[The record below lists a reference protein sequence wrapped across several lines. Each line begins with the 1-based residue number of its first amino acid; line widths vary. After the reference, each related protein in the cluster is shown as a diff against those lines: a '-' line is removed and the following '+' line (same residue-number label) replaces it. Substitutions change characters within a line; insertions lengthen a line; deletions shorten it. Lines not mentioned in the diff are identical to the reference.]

1 MSSLFFFRSP
11 LRFGSVGTHRPTEK
25 NASMTDDRLTR
36 NLKLVALTLMSLALA
51 ALVYLFLGRIK
62 LVVVILIGAI
72 FIAYL
77 IYPAVIWLGHRRFP
91 RWAAISTVYLA
102 FATIIGATLAF
113 AGPIIGEQARNL
125 TQEFPTLVTQTHDA
139 IVNANS
145 NVLDAVPIEAREAV
159 ANGLENL
166 VRQAQATAGDI
177 AGQAFKIMA
186 SLASFIAASILVPL
200 LAFYILLDLDHL
212 REMIVGLFP
221 LRHRDRAFA
230 VLGDVDSV
238 VGGFIRGQLIVG
250 AIVACLVTLLLLFFH
265 IKYALLIGLF
275 AGIVDIIPYVGAVA
289 GAIPA
294 IVLAVF
300 EHGPLLALGLAFG
313 FFLLYEL
320 EGHIIA
326 PAIVSQRVGL
336 TPLLV
341 IVSILIGAELG
352 GIGGMFLSVPIAGI
366 IKVLWKRFV
375 LMSTVQLPPERIVIE
390 KTETAG

>member
-1 MSSLFFFRSP
+1 LF
-11 LRFGSVGTHRPTEK
+11 LNDCFGCAVGANAPTEK
-25 NASMTDDRLTR
+25 RATMTDDRLTR
-36 NLKLVALTLMSLALA
+36 NLKLVALTLLSLALA
-51 ALVYLFLGRIK
+51 AIVYLFLGRIK

-72 FIAYL
+72 FFAYL
-77 IYPAVIWLGHRRFP
+77 IYPAVRWLQSRRFP
-91 RWAAISTVYLA
+91 RWAAISSVYLG
-102 FATIIGATLAF
+102 FVVVIGTTLAF
-113 AGPIIGEQARNL
+113 AGPVIGEQARNL
-125 TQEFPTLVTQTHDA
+125 ALEFPTFVTETHDA

-145 NVLDAVPIEAREAV
+145 NVLDAVPIEARTAV

-166 VRQAQATAGDI
+166 VSQAQSAAGDF
-177 AGQAFKIMA
+177 AGQAFRLVA
-186 SLASFIAASILVPL
+186 SLASFMAASILVPL

-221 LRHRDRAFA
+221 LRHRERAFA

-250 AIVACLVTLLLLFFH
+250 AIVACLVTLMLLFFRV
-265 IKYALLIGLF
+265 KYALLIGLF
-275 AGIVDIIPYVGAVA
+275 AGVVDIIPYVGAVA

-294 IVLAVF
+294 VLLAAF
-300 EHGPLLALGLAFG
+300 EHGPLVALGLAFA

-366 IKVLWKRFV
+366 IKVLWKRFM
-375 LMSTVQLPPERIVIE
+375 LVQVVQTPPEQFVME

>member
-1 MSSLFFFRSP
+1 
-11 LRFGSVGTHRPTEK
+11 
-25 NASMTDDRLTR
+25 MTDDRLTR

-250 AIVACLVTLLLLFFH
+250 AIVACLVTLLLLFFR

-275 AGIVDIIPYVGAVA
+275 AGVVDIIPYVGAVA

>member
-1 MSSLFFFRSP
+1 
-11 LRFGSVGTHRPTEK
+11 
-25 NASMTDDRLTR
+25 MTDDRLTR
-36 NLKLVALTLMSLALA
+36 NLKLVALTLLSLALA
-51 ALVYLFLGRIK
+51 AIVYLFLGRIK

-72 FIAYL
+72 FFAYL
-77 IYPAVIWLGHRRFP
+77 IYPAVRWLQSRRFP
-91 RWAAISTVYLA
+91 RWAAISSVYLA
-102 FATIIGATLAF
+102 FVVVIGTTLAF
-113 AGPIIGEQARNL
+113 AGPVIGEQARNL
-125 TQEFPTLVTQTHDA
+125 ALEFPTFVTETHDA

-145 NVLDAVPIEAREAV
+145 NVLDAVPIEARTAV

-166 VRQAQATAGDI
+166 VGQAQSAAGDF
-177 AGQAFKIMA
+177 AGQAFHLVA
-186 SLASFIAASILVPL
+186 SLASFMAASILVPL

-221 LRHRDRAFA
+221 LRHRERAFA

-250 AIVACLVTLLLLFFH
+250 AIVACLVTLMLLFFRV
-265 IKYALLIGLF
+265 KYALLIGLF
-275 AGIVDIIPYVGAVA
+275 AGVVDIIPYVGAVA

-294 IVLAVF
+294 VLLAAF
-300 EHGPLLALGLAFG
+300 EHGPLVALGLAFA

-366 IKVLWKRFV
+366 IKVLWKRFM
-375 LMSTVQLPPERIVIE
+375 LVQVVQTPPEQFVME